1 MSQEGVQS
9 TVKASGFLGGIA
21 SVLNFGGRTIVKT
34 YDVVTEV
41 GSKAID
47 VIGKTSAFVGS
58 GASKVFGDARNLFGK
73 IGNGQKGKLKAK
85 IAEYEEKIKKLY
97 YEIGKESSSAQK
109 LESEKVNELIAK
121 VREYEQEIER
131 LNQQINEMAE
141 IERLKAEEAKKEKEK
156 PSKKKVKVSDEQAI
170 GAIKSAIENVLKQ
183 GTFDS
188 ESQKEIFKKI
198 AHDLCDDEMEVR
210 ILAAAELGKMGI
222 SPASDVLIESVKFDN
237 PYLTAEVINS
247 LTNIGD
253 ARVLSICKESVKSP
267 NHRCRISS
275 LRGLYKMGTNEE
287 VAPYLIEALNDEHPE
302 VRRTAITFLGWKDIT
317 DAVPGIIQCLQDKD
331 EGVRKA
337 AVTALANIKDESSV
351 LPLMRV
357 LGDDNT
363 DIRKKAY
370 DALVSITGESID
382 FDTNLKGKALNEAI
396 EKLKDWWQSER
407 ISKIGEVLTPE
418 PSIAESVESPAE
430 TTTEMA
436 PEETQPTETVS
447 YVIET
452 TPEEVTQPVATTE
465 EIATE
470 EIATSPVQ
478 ETAAPV
484 DVAMPDVEPEISTTQ
499 DNTVDDVA
507 SFEAEWT
514 EESLKKKL
522 KSDLIAMCKNKG
534 IECDESFTKAELI
547 SMLLKA

>member
-9 TVKASGFLGGIA
+9 TVKASGLLGGIA

-34 YDVVTEV
+34 YDIVTEV
-41 GSKAID
+41 GSKAFN
-47 VIGKTSAFVGS
+47 VIGKTASAVGS
-58 GASKVFGDARNLFGK
+58 GAPKVLGDVKGLFGK
-73 IGNGQKGKLKAK
+73 VSSGQKGKLKAK
-85 IAEYEEKIKKLY
+85 IAEYEDKIKKLY

-131 LNQQINEMAE
+131 LNQQITEMAE
-141 IERLKAEEAKKEKEK
+141 IEKLKAEEAKKEK
-156 PSKKKVKVSDEQAI
+156 PAKKKLKVSDEQAI
-170 GAIKSAIENVLKQ
+170 GAIKSAIENALKQ
-183 GTFDS
+183 GAFDS

-222 SPASDVLIESVKFDN
+222 SPASDVLIEAVKFDN

-253 ARVLSICKESVKSP
+253 ARVLGICKENVKSP

-275 LRGLYKMGTNEE
+275 LRGLYKIGANEE

-302 VRRTAITFLGWKDIT
+302 VRRTAITFLGWKDIN

-357 LGDDNT
+357 LSDDNT

-382 FDTNLKGKALNEAI
+382 FDTNLKGKALTESI
-396 EKLKDWWQSER
+396 EKLKEWWQSER

-418 PSIAESVESPAE
+418 PAMTQQDESISEAK
-430 TTTEMA
+430 TEKTV
-436 PEETQPTETVS
+436 EETQPTDRVS

-452 TPEEVTQPVATTE
+452 TPEEITQPLYTTE
-465 EIATE
+465 EPLTTE
-470 EIATSPVQ
+470 VDTSTSQ
-478 ETAAPV
+478 ETATSLDEQV
-484 DVAMPDVEPEISTTQ
+484 QSDKSEPQTPTNADLE
-499 DNTVDDVA
+499 
-507 SFEAEWT
+507 SFDAEWT

-522 KSDLIAMCKNKG
+522 KSDLIAMCKSKG